1 MTTAGVDT
9 IPSNSTKGQLMPLQI
24 LLLKRDRNQT
34 PRPETDLH
42 PPPEDLLG
50 RFHVTG
56 RFDAVVLG
64 VVPDGLDFARR
75 NRLPLD
81 GQFFL
86 VKECLTIPDP
96 SEVVDGVVRW

>member
-1 MTTAGVDT
+1 
-9 IPSNSTKGQLMPLQI
+9 MPLQI

-64 VVPDGLDFARR
+64 VVPDGLDFTQR

-81 GQFFL
+81 GEIFL
-86 VKECLTIPDP
+86 VEEWLIVPEPPKIVE
-96 SEVVDGVVRW
+96 GVMRW